1 MRVVLLNT
9 YKHGGA
15 GVAARRLQ
23 LALQRSGIQ
32 ADILFSEDFKSKWPF
47 YAERLLFLPFE
58 HDKSVRFSFSLAN
71 FGHNVANHPLIQQAD
86 IIHLHWINQGFLS
99 LSGLQALAGTGKPL
113 VWTLHDMW
121 TFTGGCHYS
130 RGCMHFEESCGNCAY
145 LRWQSP
151 SDLSHRIW
159 KKKTAKYPSDIQYVT
174 CSAWLQ
180 KVALQSS
187 LLRHSVVRNI
197 PNPIDIQ
204 VFKPSNL
211 AERNRFKSE
220 LGMQDGAFA
229 LLFVAMK
236 VSETRKGFAYLAESL
251 AILKEKQPNLP
262 VEIVVMGKSEIEPLM
277 LLPYPVHLL
286 GMIQKPEDLAMVY
299 GACDVFVIP
308 SLEDNLP
315 NTVMES
321 LACGLPVAGFDTG
334 GIPEMVSAGLEGEIV
349 PQKDAE
355 ALANGIAQILGKES
369 YRTAARLK
377 AEQCYAEPI
386 VAQQYIHLYKSLIE
400 LA

>member
-1 MRVVLLNT
+1 
-9 YKHGGA
+9 
-15 GVAARRLQ
+15 
-23 LALQRSGIQ
+23 
-32 ADILFSEDFKSKWPF
+32 
-47 YAERLLFLPFE
+47 
-58 HDKSVRFSFSLAN
+58 
-71 FGHNVANHPLIQQAD
+71 
-86 IIHLHWINQGFLS
+86 
-99 LSGLQALAGTGKPL
+99 
-113 VWTLHDMW
+113 
-121 TFTGGCHYS
+121 
-130 RGCMHFEESCGNCAY
+130 
-145 LRWQSP
+145 
-151 SDLSHRIW
+151 
-159 KKKTAKYPSDIQYVT
+159 
-174 CSAWLQ
+174 
-180 KVALQSS
+180 
-187 LLRHSVVRNI
+187 
-197 PNPIDIQ
+197 
-204 VFKPSNL
+204 
-211 AERNRFKSE
+211 
-220 LGMQDGAFA
+220 
-229 LLFVAMK
+229 
-236 VSETRKGFAYLAESL
+236 
-251 AILKEKQPNLP
+251 ILKEKQPNLP

-334 GIPEMVSAGLEGEIV
+334 GIPEMVRAGLEGEIV